1 MVIPVNLKNGSYDIH
16 ISRDSLH
23 VLGHELAQRKGR
35 YFIVADKLAYKY
47 HSARLHEAIGSE
59 HAGIITVHGEEE
71 KNINTVSNILE
82 SAARAGITRGD
93 CLIAFGGGV
102 CGDIAGFAAAIFMR
116 GIDYYQVPTTLLSQV
131 DSSVGGKTG
140 VDLKAGKNLAGCFK
154 QPSGVYIDTEL
165 LKTLGTGEIRQ
176 GKSEMI
182 KAAAIYDEVL
192 FNSFENSMRIDEDTI
207 GKCVRIKL
215 AFVMDDEF
223 DTGKRMILNFG
234 HTIAHGL
241 EKVKGFGVISHG
253 DAVSI
258 GMAVS
263 VQLSEKAGISEK
275 GTAKRLIKL
284 LKSQGLPVSTEH
296 TMEELGQAMTLDK
309 KINKGLLKA
318 VFIEKIGKGI
328 IKEMTLD
335 EFIGMGAEK

>member
-16 ISRDSLH
+16 ISRDSLQ
-23 VLGHELAQRKGR
+23 VLGHELTQRKGR

-47 HSARLHEAIGSE
+47 HSGKLHEAIGRE

-71 KNINTVSNILE
+71 KNLSTVIKVLE
-82 SAARAGITRGD
+82 SAAMAGINRGD
-93 CLIAFGGGV
+93 CFIAFGGGV

-154 QPSGVYIDTEL
+154 QPSGVYINTEL
-165 LKTLGTGEIRQ
+165 LKTLGPGEIRQ

-182 KAAAIYDEVL
+182 KAAAIHDELL
-192 FNSFENSMRIDEDTI
+192 FNSFENSMCIDEDTI

-215 AFVMDDEF
+215 AYVMGDEL

-263 VQLSEKAGISEK
+263 VQLSEKAGITEK

-284 LKSQGLPVSTEH
+284 LKSQGLPVSTEL
-296 TMEELGQAMTLDK
+296 TMKELGQAMILDK
-309 KINKGLLKA
+309 KMNKGLLKA

-335 EFIGMGAEK
+335 EFIGMGDSK